1 MASGPRP
8 GTMGLTPIAGEVGRL
23 IRLGQKL
30 NGNGFSTWEHAFI
43 LLPGNQILEAEPG
56 GARIVPLHYDDVYW
70 CQGICQAYL
79 PPVTNDVIME
89 VARSFEGVGYSF
101 LDYAALTGHR
111 LHIPDAAVWPN
122 RPGSDYPRQSR
133 LTLQQFI
140 SDSGH
145 QICSQ
150 MDDTFYLRLGAHV
163 FNDGRWPGYVTPGAL
178 WKRDLELAR

>member
-43 LLPGNQILEAEPG
+43 LLPGDQILEAEPG

-79 PPVTNDVIME
+79 PTSTGRNAPSAPGTPASAPASTPD
-89 VARSFEGVGYSF
+89 RT
-101 LDYAALTGHR
+101 AA
-111 LHIPDAAVWPN
+111 
-122 RPGSDYPRQSR
+122 
-133 LTLQQFI
+133 
-140 SDSGH
+140 
-145 QICSQ
+145 
-150 MDDTFYLRLGAHV
+150 
-163 FNDGRWPGYVTPGAL
+163 
-178 WKRDLELAR
+178 